1 MNEIFINKA
10 RAVAITGHRI
20 LYDDFNK
27 QELKKLLTK
36 FVDKGFNIF
45 LVGMALGF
53 DTVCFQTLEE
63 IRNQKEI
70 KIIACIPC
78 LRQDYKFTVKQKQEY
93 DRMLS
98 VADEKIILSEEYNST
113 CMQKRNKFMV
123 DNASGVLAYLKRD
136 FGGTANTVKYAEK
149 VGVPVIIFE

>member
-1 MNEIFINKA
+1 MNEVFINKA
-10 RAVAITGHRI
+10 RTVAITGHRV

-27 QELKKLLTK
+27 DKLKELLTK
-36 FVDKGFNIF
+36 FVDKGFNTF

-63 IRNQKEI
+63 IKKQSEV

-78 LRQDYKFTVKQKQEY
+78 LKQDYKFTVKQKQEY

-98 VADEKIILSEEYNST
+98 VADEKIVLSEEYTST

>member
-10 RAVAITGHRI
+10 RAVAITGHRV

-27 QELKKLLTK
+27 DKLKELLTK

-63 IRNQKEI
+63 IRKEHDL

-78 LRQDYKFTVKQKQEY
+78 LGQDYKFTVNQKQEY
-93 DRMLS
+93 ERMLS
-98 VADEKIILSEEYNST
+98 VADEKIILSKEYTST

-136 FGGTANTVKYAEK
+136 YGGTANTVKYAQK
-149 VGVPVIIFE
+149 KGVPVILFE